1 MQPRKSPNSITPYSI
16 LRLPKASLA
25 LLQKGHFDFEKT
37 MTLFA
42 PIADVA
48 VSLAAME
55 RGLLRMP
62 PKQPFMLPLVKK
74 AIDVESIITRRATW
88 VRNFI
93 LYYNMAYSGPE
104 FLRKRSIVP
113 HSRRCLSGMRMWEE
127 GMMIGTVRAR
137 THLHFVWPLSK
148 IRVSRLQIKNVTIVG
163 FISAYCRRMGVSY
176 LNGCRSTS
184 RMIVV
189 P

>member
-1 MQPRKSPNSITPYSI
+1 
-16 LRLPKASLA
+16 
-25 LLQKGHFDFEKT
+25 

-113 HSRRCLSGMRMWEE
+113 HS
-127 GMMIGTVRAR
+127 
-137 THLHFVWPLSK
+137 
-148 IRVSRLQIKNVTIVG
+148 Q
-163 FISAYCRRMGVSY
+163 
-176 LNGCRSTS
+176 
-184 RMIVV
+184 VV
-189 P
+189 